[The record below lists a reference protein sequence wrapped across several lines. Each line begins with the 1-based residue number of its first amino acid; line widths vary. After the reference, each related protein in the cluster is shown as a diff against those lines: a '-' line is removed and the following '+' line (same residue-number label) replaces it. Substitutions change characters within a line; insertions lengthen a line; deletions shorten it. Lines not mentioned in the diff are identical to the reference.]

1 MKSVLSL
8 FILTLVFVSGLSA
21 QQRIRLGQSLQGELD
36 TGSLKLDDGS
46 YYDLYR
52 YDSPGN
58 ETVVVILESDDFDAY
73 LMAGTLDNGS
83 FNNLGMDDDGAGGT
97 NSRLELRIE
106 SAGAYY
112 FRANTIS
119 ADETGSYTIRLSS
132 AGSAPAAVATGGVS
146 IKDIKIGETITG
158 QLNSTNEVLE
168 DGSYAQRYRVRL
180 VQGQQVEITLQ
191 GDNFDAFLVLFD
203 DDGERV
209 AYDDDS
215 AGGTDARIQFT
226 ATKTADYII
235 VVNSVGEREEGDF
248 ALFVEHKGGNRAG
261 TATPATP
268 SGRMLSLGQRVTGTL
283 NASSLT
289 ASDDTYYDAYLI
301 RGVPNTTV
309 SISLESDDFD
319 AYLVI
324 GLPGDDFESLESDDD
339 GAGGT
344 NSRLVYTFKDS
355 QTYEIRANTLSEGEM
370 GSYTLSVSAGS
381 ASNTAAGPM
390 RTISID
396 SRITGTLTEASQ
408 RLDDDSYYEDILI
421 TGEANTMVSISL
433 MSSDFDSYLNF
444 GRIVNGEF
452 ESIQS
457 NDDCSSESTASSCV
471 LYTFADNGTYV
482 IRANTLNEGETG
494 DFTIYV
500 IKKGTYTTR
509 AANSLPAL
517 GMGRG
522 VSGELK
528 EGDPIPPG
536 GTIPINDYKITV
548 RRGDTIELSLASDDF
563 DTVLTLLNDSY
574 EPIDTNDDEE
584 SGGTN
589 SKLVSTFSQAGT
601 YVVRVSSLSAN
612 SLGSYTL
619 EAKKK

>member
-8 FILTLVFVSGLSA
+8 FILILVVVGGLSA
-21 QQRIRLGQSLQGELD
+21 QTRIRMGQTLQGQLD

-58 ETVVVILESDDFDAY
+58 ETIVITLSSSDFDAF
-73 LMAGTLDNGS
+73 LMVGTLENNT
-83 FNNLGMDDDGAGGT
+83 FNNLGNDDDGGGGT
-97 NSRLELRIE
+97 DSRLEVTL
-106 SAGAYY
+106 SAAGAYY

-119 ADETGSYTIRLSS
+119 ADETGSYTIGLTS
-132 AGSAPAAVATGGVS
+132 AGSAPARAASTGPSV
-146 IKDIKIGETITG
+146 KDLKIGETIAG
-158 QLNSTNEVLE
+158 QLNASNEVLE

-180 VQGQQVEITLQ
+180 AQGQQVEIDE
-191 GDNFDAFLVLFD
+191 GDVVGN
-203 DDGERV
+203 
-209 AYDDDS
+209 DDDS
-215 AGGTDARIQFT
+215 AGGTDARIEFT
-226 ATKTADYII
+226 ATKSADYII

-248 ALFVEHKGGNRAG
+248 ALFVEHKGGPRSGGGSGAAPVAN
-261 TATPATP
+261 
-268 SGRMLSLGQRVTGTL
+268 GRMISLGQRVSGTL
-283 NASSLT
+283 GSSSLK

-309 SISLESDDFD
+309 TFTLESDDFD

-324 GLPGDDFESLESDDD
+324 GLPGDDFESIESDDD

-344 NSRLVYTFKDS
+344 NSLLVYTFKDA
-355 QTYEIRANTLSEGEM
+355 QTYEIRANTLSEGEE
-370 GSYTLSVSAGS
+370 GSYTLSVSSGS
-381 ASNTAAGPM
+381 SSAPTAGPM
-390 RTISID
+390 RSISID

-408 RLDDDSYYEDILI
+408 RLDDDSYYEDILL

-444 GRIVNGEF
+444 GRLVNGEF

-457 NDDCSSESTASSCV
+457 NDDCSSESTASSCL

-494 DFTIYV
+494 EFTIYV
-500 IKKGTYTTR
+500 IKKGTYTAK

-522 VSGELK
+522 VNGELK

-536 GTIPINDYKITV
+536 TSIPINDYKITV
-548 RRGDTIELSLASDDF
+548 RRGETIELSLSSEDF

-574 EPIDTNDDEE
+574 EQIDTNDDQE
-584 SGGTN
+584 SGGTD

-612 SLGSYTL
+612 SLGAYTL